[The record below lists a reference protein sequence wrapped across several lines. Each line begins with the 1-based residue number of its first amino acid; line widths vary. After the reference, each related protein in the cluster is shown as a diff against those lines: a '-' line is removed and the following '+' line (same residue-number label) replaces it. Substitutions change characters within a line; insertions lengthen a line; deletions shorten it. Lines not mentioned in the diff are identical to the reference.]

1 VLTLVDGRRQ
11 RGLAMVTQLGQGS
24 LMVWVAFSGF
34 PATVKAPT
42 GAVVLGEALGT
53 VGLARMEVYRCDG
66 ERI

>member
-1 VLTLVDGRRQ
+1 
-11 RGLAMVTQLGQGS
+11 MVTQLGQGS